1 MEKRVVLI
9 YPYFYE
15 MDPVEKL
22 FQPLGIA
29 YLASQLKVLDVKTD
43 IVDCTFSTFDEAVE
57 TIVSMNPA
65 IIGISIMISFSRS
78 AFQLVEVLRRKLPE
92 ALFVCGGPLPT
103 LYPEHFSK
111 DFDVV
116 FRGEGDIIFPA
127 FCKNYMQSLE
137 DSADQKTKSTDQKT
151 KPTEQRMN
159 DGNQKADSFEQKPT
173 NEFINDINPEDYP
186 GIFMKRNGK
195 IYSSEI
201 IHHDEEIL
209 QGLPIPYREGRHN
222 ELYQEFWGRTQNVKP
237 AMIMI
242 TRGCPFNCDFC
253 SKPVWGNIFR
263 KPSLD
268 KIFQEIEEIIAL
280 GYDQLW
286 IADDSFT
293 LDPEF
298 LASFCTE
305 KIRRNLKIS
314 WTCLSRTNGLD
325 EVIVSLMKKAGCVK
339 AYFGLETGSNEV
351 LALMNK
357 HTTVEDGIAAVR
369 LFESIGIGTGGF
381 FIVGY
386 PGETEETIKKT
397 FDLALSLP
405 LDEIFFNIPLPLP
418 GSGLFDR
425 VIGINTEQ
433 DWSKASETRFV
444 YKSDFNEDW
453 LRENIEAAMNEFN
466 LRKVKMIK

>member
-9 YPYFYE
+9 YPYFYQV
-15 MDPVEKL
+15 DPVEKL

-29 YLASQLKVLDVKTD
+29 YLASQLKVLDLKTD

-57 TIVSMNPA
+57 TIVLMNPA

-78 AFQLVEVLRRKLPE
+78 AFQLLEALKYKLPE
-92 ALFVCGGPLPT
+92 SLFVCGGPLPT

-111 DFDVV
+111 DFDIV
-116 FRGEGDIIFPA
+116 FRGEGDLIFPS
-127 FCKNYMQSLE
+127 FCRDYLESLE
-137 DSADQKTKSTDQKT
+137 DS
-151 KPTEQRMN
+151 P
-159 DGNQKADSFEQKPT
+159 GQKAYSLLEKSNT
-173 NEFINDINPEDYP
+173 KFINDINPGDYP
-186 GIFMKRNGK
+186 GIYMTRTGK

-201 IHHDEEIL
+201 IHHSEEIL
-209 QGLPIPYREGRHN
+209 QGLPVPYRQGKHN
-222 ELYQEFWGRTQNVKP
+222 ELYQEFWGRTQDVKP

-298 LASFCTE
+298 LVSFCTE
-305 KIRRNLKIS
+305 KIRRNIQIS

-325 EVIVSLMKKAGCVK
+325 EEIVSLMKKAGCVK

-357 HTTVEDGIAAVR
+357 NTSVENGIKAVH
-369 LFESIGIGTGGF
+369 LFKSIGIGTGGF

-386 PGETEETIKKT
+386 PGETEETIKMT

-425 VIGINTEQ
+425 VIGMDTEQ

-444 YKSDFNEDW
+444 YESDFNEDW
-453 LRENIEAAMNEFN
+453 LRDQIEATMREFN
-466 LRKVKMIK
+466 RRKEVDIHEKFTSIPFAVKTYKEKRQKNK